1 MPPKKKNEEPAEA
14 PMLGRFTSH
23 LKVPPPPPP
32 GSGRCQALVP
42 EGRDPSRGELGGGR
56 EGWAERGG

>member
-23 LKVPPPPPP
+23 LKVPPPT
-32 GSGRCQALVP
+32 
-42 EGRDPSRGELGGGR
+42 
-56 EGWAERGG
+56 